1 MSLNGNYCK
10 AYQVG
15 RLHEF
20 AGWVTGA
27 RAVKRATPEGD
38 GPTAGRPFADDDVV
52 YVQENYVVT
61 DGIFVDGEAV
71 FDDVTPEW
79 VEFCRT
85 ALGFEPP
92 AAEQAS

>member
-1 MSLNGNYCK
+1 MSVNGNYCK

-15 RLHEF
+15 RLREF
-20 AGWVTGA
+20 AGWGADA
-27 RAVKRATPEGD
+27 RAVKRTEPGSD
-38 GPTAGRPFADDDVV
+38 GAVAGRPLADDDVV

-61 DGIFVDGEAV
+61 DSIFVDGEVV

-79 VEFCRT
+79 VEFCKT

-92 AAEQAS
+92 AAERAS

>member
-15 RLHEF
+15 RLREF
-20 AGWVTGA
+20 AGWDAGA
-27 RAVKRATPEGD
+27 RAVERSEPGGGGAA
-38 GPTAGRPFADDDVV
+38 AGRSLADDEVV

-79 VEFCRT
+79 VEFCKT
-85 ALGFEPP
+85 TLGFEPP